1 MRVFSGFDGM
11 SCAQIALMELGIIPD
26 VYYASEIKPKA
37 IQLTQH
43 KFPNT
48 IQLGDI
54 KLIKGE
60 DIGHI
65 DLYVGGS
72 PCQDLSRA
80 NKDRLGLAGEKS
92 ILFFHYLRLYNELK
106 AINPNMKFLLENV
119 IMTDADYW
127 VISKYMNVLPINID
141 SRLVSAQQRDRLY
154 WTDIG
159 LIKGGFFNDNMC
171 GISQPKDLR
180 IKLQDILEHGY
191 TDRLKSTC
199 IMEGWSRP
207 NSIKSQERM
216 FKRHQKGFTTYIFED
231 ASLDWK
237 KGIRYMS
244 QLEMERLQNVP
255 DGWTNILSRNDAA
268 SLLGDGWTIGSIKH
282 IFKHL

>member
-1 MRVFSGFDGM
+1 M
-11 SCAQIALMELGIIPD
+11 SCAQMALMELGIIPTK
-26 VYYASEIKPKA
+26 YYASEIKPIA
-37 IQLTQH
+37 IKLTQH
-43 KFPNT
+43 KFPGT

-65 DLYVGGS
+65 DLFVGGS
-72 PCQDLSRA
+72 PCQDLSQA
-80 NKDRLGLAGEKS
+80 NKTRLGLKGEKS
-92 ILFFHYLRLYNELK
+92 ILFYHYLRLYNELRL
-106 AINPNMKFLLENV
+106 INPKIRFLLENV

-127 VISKYMNVLPINID
+127 IISKYMNILPINID
-141 SRLVSAQQRDRLY
+141 SRLVSAQQRNRLY

-159 LIKGGFFNDNMC
+159 TVKSGLFGDLQS
-171 GISQPKDLR
+171 GINQPKDLK
-180 IKLQDILEHGY
+180 IKLQDILESGF

-207 NSIKSQERM
+207 NSMKSQERM
-216 FKRHQKGFTTYIFED
+216 YKRHQKGFTTYIFND
-231 ASLDWK
+231 TSLDWK

-244 QLEMERLQNVP
+244 QTEMERLQTVP
-255 DGWTNILSRNDAA
+255 DKWTEILSRNEAA
-268 SLLGDGWTIGSIKH
+268 SLLGDGWTIKTIKH

>member
-1 MRVFSGFDGM
+1 MKVFSGFDGM
-11 SCAQIALMELGIIPD
+11 SCAHIALMELGMNVD
-26 VYYASEIKPKA
+26 TYYASEIKPKA

-43 KFPNT
+43 RFPNT

-106 AINPNMKFLLENV
+106 AINPKMKFLLENV

-159 LIKGGFFNDNMC
+159 LTKGGFFNDNMC
-171 GISQPKDLR
+171 GISQPKDLK
-180 IKLQDILEHGY
+180 IKLKDILEYGH

-207 NSIKSQERM
+207 NSLKSQERM

-255 DGWTNILSRNDAA
+255 DGWTDILSRNDAA
-268 SLLGDGWTIGSIKH
+268 SLLGDGWTIGAIKH